1 MLESM
6 LKPQAQTRAKKRL
19 TKIPTQRPGQQWRL
33 MDGQR
38 DTVHNTLRLYN
49 VYIEKYD
56 PAPHQGEGWIAGN
69 FIWGKKYENK
79 ICNKKK
85 RQER

>member
-19 TKIPTQRPGQQWRL
+19 TKMPTQRPGQQWRL

-38 DTVHNTLRLYN
+38 DTVHNTLRLYK
-49 VYIEKYD
+49 VHI
-56 PAPHQGEGWIAGN
+56 HMW
-69 FIWGKKYENK
+69 K
-79 ICNKKK
+79 I
-85 RQER
+85 